1 MTKADLIAQVAKKTK
16 ISQALAGRVVDA
28 ALGEIRTLL
37 GKGGSISFTGFGS
50 FSVTKRAKRK
60 GRNPQTGEP
69 RRWTRLPPRGG
80 AARRLPVMVRV
91 RGLRPALAAG

>member
-1 MTKADLIAQVAKKTK
+1 MTKADLIARVAKKTK
-16 ISQALAGRVVDA
+16 ISQAMANRVIDA

-60 GRNPQTGEP
+60 GRNPQTGKEM
-69 RRWTRLPPRGG
+69 TI
-80 AARRLPVMVRV
+80 AATKVARFRPGK
-91 RGLRPALAAG
+91 GLKEAVSGKKKK

>member
-1 MTKADLIAQVAKKTK
+1 MTKADLIARVAKKTK
-16 ISQALAGRVVDA
+16 ISQAMANRVIDA

-60 GRNPQTGEP
+60 GRNPQTGKEM
-69 RRWTRLPPRGG
+69 TI
-80 AARRLPVMVRV
+80 AATKVARFRPGK
-91 RGLRPALAAG
+91 GLKEAVSGKKRK

>member
-1 MTKADLIAQVAKKTK
+1 MTKADLITRVAKRTKT
-16 ISQALAGRVVDA
+16 SQAMANRVVDA

-60 GRNPQTGEP
+60 GRNPQTGKEM
-69 RRWTRLPPRGG
+69 TI
-80 AARRLPVMVRV
+80 AATKVARFRPGK
-91 RGLRPALAAG
+91 GLQEAVSGKKRK